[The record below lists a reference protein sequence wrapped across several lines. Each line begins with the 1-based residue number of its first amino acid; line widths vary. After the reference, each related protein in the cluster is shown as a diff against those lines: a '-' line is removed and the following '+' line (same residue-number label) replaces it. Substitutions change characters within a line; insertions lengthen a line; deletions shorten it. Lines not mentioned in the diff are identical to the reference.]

1 MKMNIK
7 KYRLIPGI
15 TQEDYLGQL
24 CEECGEL
31 IQSAEKLQRITRGTN
46 PSPVSAADCWENIRE
61 ELADVLLCM
70 ILVIHRQQI
79 PLDDVAGRMDRK
91 YYRWRARTFEKRQK
105 EKRLQ
110 QIYDGLEI
118 EKEPPLD

>member
-1 MKMNIK
+1 MKLSIK

-15 TQEDYLGQL
+15 TKEDYLGQL

-31 IQSAEKLQRITRGTN
+31 VQSAEKLQRIIRGTN

-70 ILVIHRQQI
+70 ILVIHQQKI
-79 PLDDVAGRMDRK
+79 PLGDIAERMDRK
-91 YYRWRARTFEKRQK
+91 YYRWRARAFEKRQR

-110 QIYDGLEI
+110 QIYETMEGEPA
-118 EKEPPLD
+118 EK